1 MLTVYLDDKYKYNK
15 ESAYK
20 IASYI
25 SYLTLQDIVIKGD
38 IGYDPDIKTGYLNID
53 KIDPNT
59 ALQIY
64 DVKLDLKK
72 LPWMFRFSIN
82 RDMLYAKK
90 LKLSEIKINF
100 VKFWKSKLTNI
111 KSNNKTEKDIYN
123 RVVSCAILSSTEND
137 PNPVIHLRF
146 DLNNY
151 DLNKIIELQDY
162 ILANFNLKGLDGI
175 TGIDVTS
182 SAQIEILKDGT
193 IETKDQYILMTEG
206 INMSG
211 IRGILG
217 IDHTKTITNDMYSIY
232 ANFGIEAVRNK
243 LINEITELIS
253 NVNYHHIALLVDVIT
268 HGGALI
274 SIDRHGINRQ
284 DTDPLSRASFEKTM
298 EQFIN
303 AAAFN
308 ETDKLK
314 SVSSRIIIGRMINGG
329 TGYCHLLMDNDILE
343 NTELNVSSIEQGL
356 TQTDAVIRL
365 DDNMIID
372 DLIMKES
379 ENMFIF

>member
-1 MLTVYLDDKYKYNK
+1 
-15 ESAYK
+15 
-20 IASYI
+20 
-25 SYLTLQDIVIKGD
+25 
-38 IGYDPDIKTGYLNID
+38 
-53 KIDPNT
+53 
-59 ALQIY
+59 
-64 DVKLDLKK
+64 LKK

-100 VKFWKSKLTNI
+100 VKFWKNKLSNV
-111 KSNNKTEKDIYN
+111 KNNNKIEKEIYN
-123 RVVSCAILSSTEND
+123 RVVSCAILSSTENN
-137 PNPVIHLRF
+137 PNPVIHIRF

-162 ILANFNLKGLDGI
+162 ILSTFNLKGLEGI
-175 TGIDVTS
+175 TGIDVIS
-182 SAQIEILKDGT
+182 QAQNEFSDDGSV
-193 IETKDQYILMTEG
+193 ESKEQYILMTDG

-211 IRGILG
+211 IRGISG
-217 IDHTKTITNDMYSIY
+217 IDHVKTITNDMYSVY
-232 ANFGIEAVRNK
+232 VNFGIEAVRNK
-243 LINEITELIS
+243 LINEISELID
-253 NVNYHHIALLVDVIT
+253 NVNYHHIALLVDVMT

-329 TGYCHLLMDNDILE
+329 TGYCQLMMDNDILE
-343 NTELNVSSIEQGL
+343 NTELNVSSTEQGL
-356 TQTDAVIRL
+356 SQSDAIIKL
-365 DDNMIID
+365 DDNMVID
-372 DLIMKES
+372 DLILKES
-379 ENMFIF
+379 ENMFIV